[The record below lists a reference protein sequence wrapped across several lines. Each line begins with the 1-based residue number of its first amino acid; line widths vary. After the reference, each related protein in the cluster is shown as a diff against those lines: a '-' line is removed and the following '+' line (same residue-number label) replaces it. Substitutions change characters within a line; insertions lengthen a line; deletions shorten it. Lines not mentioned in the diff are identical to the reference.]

1 MKNWVVTGSGP
12 RAMLTIARSA
22 RAKREVHKI
31 QRELGRS
38 DDYATWSELAARHDE
53 ASGTE
58 RWRDLEESSLY
69 GYNEIRERHD
79 ELYRLYESNDQV
91 GLMHAINEGV
101 HGNIEGI
108 GRPIL
113 YARSKVGTKR
123 LIEQYIE
130 IVDLAL
136 RSIAD
141 ADDNVIRKSTLLDFF
156 GRVSRCY
163 GRSALML
170 SGGGGLIYFH
180 HGVVQTLLDHGLLP
194 NVISGS
200 SAGSWMCAQLGTLS
214 DEELKSN
221 YFMDK
226 VYQQRDD
233 LGNSAHLSVLLGLN
247 GDYSTTQFLED
258 CFDQL
263 GEDLTFGEAFEKTGR
278 CINISIAPAER
289 NQMSR
294 LMNAVT
300 SPDVYIRSAV
310 RASSSVPGVT
320 PPVRLYSKGVDGK
333 PRPYQA
339 SRRWVD
345 GSFADDLPAKKLA
358 RLFGVNHYIVSLI
371 NPLTLPFVDDPKL
384 SRHQGWGSVATSA
397 AMQVAQQALT
407 STERFASKR
416 NVRALA
422 PVLLTADAVIN
433 QKYTGDVNIILDK
446 KNYRWKNVLFSYGRE
461 DVDIQSLK
469 MAGARNTWARIPMI
483 RNTTRIAKT
492 VDEILLE
499 LAPGQ

>member
-1 MKNWVVTGSGP
+1 
-12 RAMLTIARSA
+12 MLKTALSHRVD
-22 RAKREVHKI
+22 AKVRKV
-31 QRELGRS
+31 QRELARTE
-38 DDYATWSELAARHDE
+38 DYESWLDLAERHDE
-53 ASGTE
+53 VSGFK

-79 ELYRLYESNDQV
+79 ELYRLYQSNDQV

-113 YARSKVGTKR
+113 YARSKLGTKR

-130 IVDLAL
+130 IVDLSL
-136 RSIAD
+136 RSIAE
-141 ADDNVIRKSTLLDFF
+141 ADGNVIKKSTKQEFF
-156 GRVSRCY
+156 NRVSHCY

-180 HGVVQTLLDHGLLP
+180 HGVVQTLSDHGLLP

-214 DEELKSN
+214 DDELGSN
-221 YFMDK
+221 YFRDK

-233 LGNSAHLSVLLGLN
+233 LGDRAHLGVLLGLN
-247 GDYSTTQFLED
+247 ADYSTSQFLED

-263 GEDLTFGEAFEKTGR
+263 GEDLTFGEAYEKTGR
-278 CINISIAPAER
+278 CINISIAPADR

-333 PRPYQA
+333 PRPYQS
-339 SRRWVD
+339 SRKWVD

-384 SRHQGWGSVATSA
+384 LRHRGWGSVATSA

-407 STERFASKR
+407 SAERFASRR
-416 NVRALA
+416 NIKALA
-422 PVLLTADAVIN
+422 PALLTADAVIN

-446 KNYRWKNVLFSYGRE
+446 QDYRWRNVLFSYGSE
-461 DVDIQSLK
+461 KADIQKLK
-469 MAGARNTWARIPMI
+469 MAGARNTWQRIPMI
-483 RNTTRIAKT
+483 RNTTRIANT
-492 VDEILLE
+492 VDEILSRIS
-499 LAPGQ
+499 PRQ